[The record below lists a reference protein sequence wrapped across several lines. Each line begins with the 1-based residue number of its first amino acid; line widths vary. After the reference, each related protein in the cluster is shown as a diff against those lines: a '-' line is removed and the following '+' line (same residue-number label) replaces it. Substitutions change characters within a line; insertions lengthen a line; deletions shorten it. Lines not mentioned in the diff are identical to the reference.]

1 MLCCT
6 LTCPSFTNPC
16 AHSLFSPLHHHPP
29 LLVPPANYNYIYAFL
44 QYPPG
49 GLSLLQILIQEAS
62 QPFWAERST
71 MLLTS
76 STPSSNSKAKEEMK
90 NTKYVTPSILQIT
103 KFGPRVAIFLRMCI
117 P

>member
-29 LLVPPANYNYIYAFL
+29 LLLPPANYNYIYAFL

-90 NTKYVTPSILQIT
+90 NTKYVTPSIL
-103 KFGPRVAIFLRMCI
+103 
-117 P
+117 